1 MYHESMFVYFILAL
15 LVPVGFYLFR
25 KNEKRDLIVLS
36 IIFFLF
42 FILLCL
48 RNTFGFLDLPNYYVF
63 FSEIKSESFLSLL
76 KGTHFIKPHSSWNIE
91 SGYVWLNWIIA
102 KAGFGFQG
110 ILIVQALVVSLSLFL
125 FVKRYSLNPCFAI
138 FFYLCIRG
146 LNDHTYIVRQSF
158 AFAILLFAVPAVLN
172 RKLIRFLLI
181 VALAVL
187 FHRTAISFLLVYP
200 LSYIKVNRKTGII
213 AIVVTLLV
221 LLVIPILIP
230 LVKYIFTLM
239 QKTSYIDAMGEPDFR
254 QTILLIAAMLVFAL
268 FIKPKEKEFSHSD
281 EVMFWL
287 VIISLLFM
295 NLSVYLPILS
305 RVGMSMYF
313 PFSMILVPNAIEM
326 NEDKA
331 LTKKVKIALAVCL
344 YVYLIYIVLS
354 QNYSFSFIWEGAE
367 SMLIG

>member
-1 MYHESMFVYFILAL
+1 MFVYFILAL

-48 RNTFGFLDLPNYYVF
+48 RNTFVFLDLPNYYVF
-63 FSEIKSESFLSLL
+63 FSDIKSESFISLL
-76 KGTHFIKPHSSWNIE
+76 KGTHFIKPHSSCNIE
-91 SGYVWLNWIIA
+91 SGYVWLNWIMA

-187 FHRTAISFLLVYP
+187 FHRTAISFLLIYP

-213 AIVVTLLV
+213 AIVATLLV

-367 SMLIG
+367 SMLVG